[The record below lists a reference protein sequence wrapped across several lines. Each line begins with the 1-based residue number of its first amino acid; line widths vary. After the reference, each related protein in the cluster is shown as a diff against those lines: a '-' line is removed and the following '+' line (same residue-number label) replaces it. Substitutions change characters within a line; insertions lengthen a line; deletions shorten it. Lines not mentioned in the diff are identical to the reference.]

1 MYSPTRSLK
10 MRHTFSKET
19 REGSLG
25 FFSGP
30 RWEVIFF
37 WLIRQP
43 SVLLCFTTSI
53 PQRARRGRPRWACCR
68 GWMLWPSAGTHNAS
82 TFPTHWP
89 GAPSK
94 YSEQKEMPK
103 PQSGDS
109 WTTQGS
115 PFCWARNWA
124 WNSVTAWNEGLL
136 PSDWP
141 VIISMGNFLDCQLMQ
156 EGPAQCGQNQSEAV
170 QAM

>member
-1 MYSPTRSLK
+1 MKDSLDWVSAMQVLGSYEVSRHHLLQQATRAWGFCCRGDAYGPLRSLK

-30 RWEVIFF
+30 RWEVVFF

-43 SVLLCFTTSI
+43 SVLLCFTTAI

-82 TFPTHWP
+82 TFPTRWP

-124 WNSVTAWNEGLL
+124 LNSVTANRG
-136 PSDWP
+136 
-141 VIISMGNFLDCQLMQ
+141 
-156 EGPAQCGQNQSEAV
+156 
-170 QAM
+170 